1 MRLSSLASAR
11 PAYYDRNATSG
22 SIAYQGTSI
31 APHADT
37 QRATVTLASGKR
49 AFLEATSLIYI
60 RATAATAATFV
71 YASASL
77 IPSGGTGVGY
87 LLVPQINNTVG
98 TVSNISLGGSLTIG
112 AGDVLSL
119 YTSDTSTGGTYNYY
133 LAIKYTQFDA

>member
-1 MRLSSLASAR
+1 MRVASLGVAR
-11 PAYYDRNATSG
+11 PTYYDRNAISG
-22 SIAYQGTSI
+22 SISYQGAGI

-37 QRATVTLASGKR
+37 QRATVTLASSKR

-60 RATAATAATFV
+60 RATAATSAAFV

-77 IPSGGTGVGY
+77 LPSGGTGVGY

-112 AGDVLSL
+112 SGDVLSL
-119 YTSDTSTGGTYNYY
+119 YTADTSTGGTYNYY